1 MSERFVKVN
10 DVETVESSNSTALI
24 VLFVTVI
31 AVVVIGLMFWQPWAA
46 AQPQSST
53 TTIIHEGQTPA
64 PNNQPIIVNPPPRSI
79 STTIFQSRML
89 RKRAR
94 LAIMTL
100 ETMTRRTQQTTR
112 RFAQGFLGILARK
125 LQKTISAELEP
136 GHASNTD

>member
-64 PNNQPIIVNPPPRSI
+64 PNNQPIIVNPPANSAAPGNTKI
-79 STTIFQSRML
+79 DIHNDIPKQD
-89 RKRAR
+89 A
-94 LAIMTL
+94 A
-100 ETMTRRTQQTTR
+100 
-112 RFAQGFLGILARK
+112 
-125 LQKTISAELEP
+125 KTSA
-136 GHASNTD
+136 ASNNDAGNDDAKNAANN